1 MRAEIFDTRNPQ
13 VQIAMTLK
21 LQNIQRTE
29 LSTLTYGNLEDFLMA
44 SLWKK
49 GVPKSLH
56 EAADE
61 ILSISARDI
70 VRFLSAKAIIDGSK
84 ENLEDFADLIGGD

>member
-1 MRAEIFDTRNPQ
+1 ME
-13 VQIAMTLK
+13 
-21 LQNIQRTE
+21 
-29 LSTLTYGNLEDFLMA
+29 